1 MIEAIDI
8 REPRATAN
16 MPAER
21 RLWTVLVP
29 VDGLAAPGATIGR
42 LAPLLSGHRL
52 VVVATW
58 RSVKPVA
65 GMARAAMPGAMVA
78 LGAARMDE
86 ESSRAAERV
95 AADAAA
101 VAREC
106 GIDAAVRTPRLTG
119 GWGPELAALAER
131 ERVDAVLLGRP
142 CRALERRLR
151 HAGIVTLM
159 AAPPERA
166 AVAQPP
172 ASAPA

>member
-1 MIEAIDI
+1 MIEATDI
-8 REPRATAN
+8 RASKAPDKAR
-16 MPAER
+16 AER
-21 RLWTVLVP
+21 RTWKVLVA
-29 VDGLAAPGATIGR
+29 VDGLAVPGATIGR

-65 GMARAAMPGAMVA
+65 GIARAAMPRAMVA
-78 LGAARMDE
+78 LGAASMDE
-86 ESSRAAERV
+86 ERSRAAERV

-106 GIDAAVRTPRLTG
+106 GIDAAVRTLLLTG

-131 ERVDAVLLGRP
+131 ERVDAVLLARP

-159 AAPPERA
+159 AAA
-166 AVAQPP
+166 T
-172 ASAPA
+172 